1 MLPAGERK
9 ELAVLA
15 LAGSATITDLAS
27 EHGVSRKFIY
37 AQAGKARVALDEA
50 FLPAAGHDEVL
61 FQVPVSKTWLRRV
74 IVALPLI
81 CHSSYRD
88 RGRDI
93 HYWVPP
99 AQNRT
104 GGIPAYGSHLGC
116 LTAKRSRG
124 HG

>member
-1 MLPAGERK
+1 MKLARLLRK
-9 ELAVLA
+9 GAMGFMSTKPRDPRAFSELASQVYPVHA
-15 LAGSATITDLAS
+15 IIRDFVGFMT
-27 EHGVSRKFIY
+27 RKLS
-37 AQAGKARVALDEA
+37 V
-50 FLPAAGHDEVL
+50 
-61 FQVPVSKTWLRRV
+61 
-74 IVALPLI
+74 
-81 CHSSYRD
+81 D
-88 RGRDI
+88 RGRDT